1 MRIFACHKAEVL
13 SLCGIFSVIS
23 ELLKAAPALLLLS
36 VTCSPNNTP
45 MQQHPYTNHLI
56 HESSPYLLQHAHNP
70 VEWYPWGKTALEKAK
85 KENKLL
91 IISIGYAACHWCH
104 VMEHESFEDTAVAK
118 VMNEKFVSIKIDRE
132 ERPDID
138 QIYMHACQMISGGGG
153 WPLNAIALPDGRPIY
168 AGTYFP
174 KQHWLSVLQQV
185 YDYYKSDPA
194 KAEQYARQLSEGIK
208 SYEVI
213 TEKAA
218 AREVTRQDVDT
229 AFQHLIITQDLKKGG
244 RSGAPKFPMPVNY
257 EFMLM
262 YHHLTG
268 EDDALSATEIT
279 LDNIAQGGIYDH
291 VGGGFARYSVDGEW
305 HVPHFEKML
314 YDNGQLVSLYSHAYQ
329 LTKKPLYKKAVYE
342 TLAWVE
348 REMTSPENGF
358 YSSLDAD
365 SEGEE
370 GKFYVWKAQEIEN
383 LLGNDAQLFMDYYDI
398 SEHGNWEET
407 NVLRIKTAPQKVA
420 EQHNISLEELESRIE
435 KLKAKVLQEREK
447 RVRPGLDDK
456 ILTAWN
462 ALMLKGYVDAYRA
475 FGEEKFLRKAIANA
489 NFILSVETQYFA
501 SQSQEK
507 LTQNVASL
515 HRNYKNGKATIH
527 AFLDDYALTIEAFI
541 ALYQATFDEQWLAHA
556 NRWTDYVI
564 RHFADASSGMF
575 YYTSDVHED
584 LIARKM
590 ELSDNVIPASNSV
603 MAKNLFAL
611 GHLFYKE
618 EYLRLAAQLFNN
630 VKTDVLQH
638 PSFYANWAALA
649 CLLAEQPYEIA
660 IVGEDCEK
668 IRKEFDEHYF
678 PNVIFLGGKT
688 EGALPLLENKFAGG
702 KTMIYV
708 CRNNTCKLPV
718 TNVQDALKQM
728 Q

>member
-1 MRIFACHKAEVL
+1 VQNYFSVA
-13 SLCGIFSVIS
+13 IFSLFLTQAFNS
-23 ELLKAAPALLLLS
+23 
-36 VTCSPNNTP
+36 CSQANKP
-45 MQQHPYTNHLI
+45 MQQHAYTNHLI

-70 VEWYPWGKTALEKAK
+70 VDWHPWGKEALEKAK

-118 VMNEKFVSIKIDRE
+118 VMNEKFVAIKVDRE

-138 QIYMHACQMISGGGG
+138 QIYMHACQMISGSGG

-174 KQHWLSVLQQV
+174 KQNWISVLQQV
-185 YDYYKSDPA
+185 NDYYRNDPV
-194 KAEQYARQLSEGIK
+194 KAEQYAQQLSEGIK

-213 TEKAA
+213 TEKVAEQA
-218 AREVTRQDVDT
+218 VTRKDADT
-229 AFQHLIITQDLKKGG
+229 AFQHLIITQDFKKGG
-244 RSGAPKFPMPVNY
+244 RAGAPKFPMPVNY
-257 EFMLM
+257 EFLLL

-268 EDDALSATEIT
+268 EDDALKAVEVT

-291 VGGGFARYSVDGEW
+291 AGGGFARYSVDGDW

-370 GKFYVWKAQEIEN
+370 GKFYVWKADEIKK
-383 LLGNDAQLFMDYYDI
+383 LLGNDAQLFMDYYDV

-407 NVLRIKTAPQKVA
+407 NVLRIQTEPQKIA
-420 EQHNISLEELESRIE
+420 EKKKLSMEELNTRIDS
-435 KLKAKVLQEREK
+435 LKKIVLAEREK
-447 RVRPGLDDK
+447 RIRPALDDK

-462 ALMLKGYVDAYRA
+462 ALMLKGYADAYRA
-475 FGEEKFLRKAIANA
+475 FGEEAFLKKAIANA
-489 NFILSVETQYFA
+489 NFILTKA
-501 SQSQEK
+501 SNSDK
-507 LTQNVASL
+507 LF
-515 HRNYKNGKATIH
+515 RNYKNGKATID

-541 ALYQATFDEQWLAHA
+541 ALYEATFDEQWLTHA
-556 NRWTDYVI
+556 NRWTDYVLQ
-564 RHFADASSGMF
+564 HFLDKQSGMF
-575 YYTSDVHED
+575 YYTSDLHED

-590 ELSDNVIPASNSV
+590 ELSDNVIAGSNSV
-603 MAKNLFAL
+603 MAKNLFVL
-611 GHLFYKE
+611 GELFYKE
-618 EYLRLAAQLFNN
+618 EYALMAAQLFSN
-630 VKTDVLQH
+630 VKADVLKH
-638 PSFYANWAALA
+638 PSFYANWASLA

-660 IVGEDCEK
+660 IVGNACDA
-668 IRKEFDEHYF
+668 IRKQFDEHF
-678 PNVIFLGGKT
+678 LPNALFLGGKS
-688 EGALPLLENKFAGG
+688 EGALPLLENKLAEG

-708 CRNNTCKLPV
+708 CRNKTCKLPV
-718 TNVQDALKQM
+718 TTVEDALKQM